1 MSAREVAA
9 NPTAYGF
16 TKGGAMIT
24 TPVNGSS
31 LEPSRDE
38 QWTKEAPGGK
48 VYILTIHY
56 DKNGKMVFA
65 KWGGF

>member
-1 MSAREVAA
+1 MTASQVAK
-9 NPTAYGF
+9 NPAAYGF
-16 TKGGAMIT
+16 TKGGAMVI

-31 LEPSRDE
+31 LPPSRDE
-38 QWTKEAPGGK
+38 QWTKEANGR

-56 DKNGKMVFA
+56 DRNHKMVYA